1 MLKPLP
7 ENAPISANQIRSI
20 DRDRFRDAD
29 VKNDQAV
36 LPFEPPADWPLA
48 AEQKQEVWAAGLRR
62 LTQAYAGLRRLTQA
76 YLGNSVRTLPLGR
89 AMTWAAISLPSE
101 PTLALPASTAAFTAA
116 TSPLMITVM

>member
-36 LPFEPPADWPLA
+36 LPFEPPADRPFA
-48 AEQKQEVWAAGLRR
+48 AEQKQEVWA
-62 LTQAYAGLRRLTQA
+62 AGLRRLTQA

-89 AMTWAAISLPSE
+89 AMTWAAIRLPSE